1 MGSGGVPQLKGAR
14 RFSYEELKKYTN
26 NFSEGNGIGSGGYGK
41 VDFHCL
47 SSESNHYLHT
57 RNNIFAFL
65 QLDSLEKEK
74 KKKKKLNICFSK
86 KFFYLKQTYNLL
98 TMFHL

>member
-74 KKKKKLNICFSK
+74 KKN
-86 KFFYLKQTYNLL
+86 
-98 TMFHL
+98 